1 MAIRYLQ
8 ANCSVPSELF
18 EFTIKDTD
26 RHMTEVL
33 TKARPDLIGFSCYL
47 WNIRRVESLARSLK
61 ELGSPTIVLGGPE
74 VSHDPDHFL
83 SNPDFDFLIAGEG
96 EIAFGR
102 LIRALES
109 GSDLSAVPN
118 LAWRKN
124 GKIEQNPVVPI
135 TDLDGLRNPYRLT
148 DLGDVAHRIQ
158 YLELSRGCPFHCSY
172 CLASLENRVRFF
184 SADRVQADLAYL
196 MEKGGKT
203 FKFLDRTFNLR
214 PESAMDIFRFLIDS
228 HQEGTVF
235 QFEITG
241 DLLPESV
248 LSYIH
253 THAPKGLFRFEIG
266 IQSTNPAANRAV
278 ERHQDLEKL
287 MATIRLIQ
295 EGGIIDLHLD
305 LIAGLPFEDLP
316 SFSRTFD
323 EVFSLRPKELQL
335 GFLKLL
341 RGTPLRRDAAHYGFV
356 YDEEPP
362 YEIQKTRWLSAVDLS
377 DIHVAE
383 EALDLFWNK
392 GFLPDTMNLLLKDI
406 ASPFSLFLD
415 LGRFMIAHGH
425 PFHRHGYADVFA
437 WLSEFVRERFPD
449 RHPILFDSLKYEYLA
464 SCKIK
469 SKIWWDHRD
478 AIRRRNPILRAFQAA
493 TPHIPLDT
501 LYKHAIVTEYQGGHL
516 IVIYLPEGPS
526 LYRFK

>member
-83 SNPDFDFLIAGEG
+83 SNSDFDFLIAGEG
-96 EIAFGR
+96 EIAFDR

-184 SADRVQADLAYL
+184 SVDRVQADIAYL

-214 PESAMDIFRFLIDS
+214 PESAMGIFRFLIDS
-228 HQEGTVF
+228 HREGTVF

-253 THAPKGLFRFEIG
+253 AHAPKGLFRFEIG

-316 SFSRTFD
+316 SFSGTFD

-392 GFLPDTMNLLLKDI
+392 GFLPDTMHLLLKDI

-493 TPHIPLDT
+493 NPHIPLDT

-526 LYRFK
+526 LYRF

>member
-1 MAIRYLQ
+1 
-8 ANCSVPSELF
+8 
-18 EFTIKDTD
+18 
-26 RHMTEVL
+26 
-33 TKARPDLIGFSCYL
+33 
-47 WNIRRVESLARSLK
+47 
-61 ELGSPTIVLGGPE
+61 
-74 VSHDPDHFL
+74 
-83 SNPDFDFLIAGEG
+83 
-96 EIAFGR
+96 
-102 LIRALES
+102 
-109 GSDLSAVPN
+109 
-118 LAWRKN
+118 
-124 GKIEQNPVVPI
+124 
-135 TDLDGLRNPYRLT
+135 
-148 DLGDVAHRIQ
+148 
-158 YLELSRGCPFHCSY
+158 
-172 CLASLENRVRFF
+172 
-184 SADRVQADLAYL
+184 

-214 PESAMDIFRFLIDS
+214 PESAMEIFRFLIDS
-228 HQEGTVF
+228 HREGTVF

-241 DLLPESV
+241 DLMPQSV

-287 MATIRLIQ
+287 MANIRLIQ
-295 EGGIIDLHLD
+295 EAGIIDLHLD
-305 LIAGLPFEDLP
+305 LIAGLPLEDLP

-323 EVFSLRPKELQL
+323 DVFSLRPKELQL

-341 RGTPLRRDAAHYGFV
+341 RGTPLRRDAESYGFV

-362 YEIQKTRWLSAVDLS
+362 YEIWKTHWLSEADLC
-377 DIHVAE
+377 DIHLVE

-392 GFLPDTMNLLLKDI
+392 GFLPDTMRLLLKDV

-437 WLSEFVRERFPD
+437 WLSDYVEERFPNL
-449 RHPILFDSLKYEYLA
+449 HPILFDSLKYEYLA

-478 AIRRRNPILRAFQAA
+478 AIKTRNPILRAFQAA
-493 TPHIPLDT
+493 NPQIPIDT

-526 LYRFK
+526 LYRFI